1 MEDLSKAISG
11 PPIKPQQPQNRPSET
26 FSVDGED
33 VLDPGSLLHSI
44 LSQSN
49 AQPGRRSVAV
59 PNQANFGT
67 HGLPDLE
74 QSSNQPGMS
83 SLGVP
88 NLTNFGTYGLQD
100 LHQSSNQPGLSSLF
114 GTPGLQVSDPVSLL
128 YLYWSQSSNQAGT
141 SSGVVPNETYTA
153 QAPPHPNTSK
163 ASALK
168 GNVNRER
175 KRKNDQ
181 AYRKRVKKNKE
192 DMQLN
197 LLALSKENES
207 LKKQKESIEKY
218 YALTHQTS
226 RDQAKEIV
234 QLRSDV
240 FQLKNVCDKQNV
252 LVQAL
257 SRRFVENEKQE
268 DVSASLGKNANSSSD
283 ITLAEENG
291 KLKSKIKVLEVQN
304 DALCEK
310 IIRMERSLKQNE
322 KYE

>member
-88 NLTNFGTYGLQD
+88 NLTN
-100 LHQSSNQPGLSSLF
+100 F